1 MMTFNYRQIRQLIFL
16 SFVFIGG
23 VVFSSSQATPT
34 ELSIQP
40 KAEKTDTK
48 KEKTVDKTRKEKK
61 GEFPAPVSAW
71 EVATIIVGQISDQRA
86 AVNIIAKQDMEAFIR
101 LRAEGTDKW
110 QEMPTDSYTMNE
122 PKLQY
127 LQGLAPNQRYEYQLL
142 YQIGSQAPFETG
154 PMYSIQT
161 ARQPGASFSFQV
173 QGDSHPERSP
183 KQNVPALYEKTLRSV
198 ADDRPDLYI
207 LLGDDFS
214 VDTLKER
221 TRQTVEGVYT
231 KQLPYLGLV
240 AHSTPLILVNGNHE
254 QAAKYILDGTPNNS
268 AVWAQNARNRLYN
281 QPEPDGF
288 YTGNTQ
294 PAEHIG
300 LLRNY
305 TAFTWGDALFVTL
318 DPYWHSDSAVD
329 NHISGDKKKRDLWDI
344 TLGETQYQWL
354 KQTLESSHAKYKF
367 VFAHHVN
374 GTGRG
379 GKVAADF
386 FEWGGL
392 GEKGVRE
399 FENKRPG
406 WEDPIHA
413 LFVKHKVNV
422 FFQGHDHVFAR
433 EEKDGVIY
441 QTVPEPADA
450 SETLYFEED
459 FHGDVQSNSG
469 RIRVDVTPAYA
480 QISYVRS
487 VLEDKSGSEYR
498 HNEVSFTYKV
508 SPKEIVAAE

>member
-1 MMTFNYRQIRQLIFL
+1 
-16 SFVFIGG
+16 
-23 VVFSSSQATPT
+23 
-34 ELSIQP
+34 
-40 KAEKTDTK
+40 
-48 KEKTVDKTRKEKK
+48 
-61 GEFPAPVSAW
+61 
-71 EVATIIVGQISDQRA
+71 
-86 AVNIIAKQDMEAFIR
+86 
-101 LRAEGTDKW
+101 
-110 QEMPTDSYTMNE
+110 
-122 PKLQY
+122 
-127 LQGLAPNQRYEYQLL
+127 
-142 YQIGSQAPFETG
+142 
-154 PMYSIQT
+154 
-161 ARQPGASFSFQV
+161 
-173 QGDSHPERSP
+173 
-183 KQNVPALYEKTLRSV
+183 V
-198 ADDRPDLYI
+198 ADDRPDFYF

-221 TRQTVEGVYT
+221 TQQTVEGVYT

-294 PAEHIG
+294 PVEHIG
-300 LLRNY
+300 LLKNY
-305 TAFTWGDALFVTL
+305 TAFTWGDALFITL

-354 KQTLESSHAKYKF
+354 KQTLESSQAKYKF

-392 GEKGVRE
+392 GEKGARE
-399 FENKRPG
+399 FENRRPG
-406 WEDPIHA
+406 WEDPIHT
-413 LFVKHKVNV
+413 LFVKHQVNV

-433 EEKDGVIY
+433 EVKDGVIY

-450 SETLYFEED
+450 SETLYFEDD

-469 RIRVDVTPAYA
+469 RIRVDVTPDFA

-487 VLEDKSGSEYR
+487 VLDDRDGSDYQ
-498 HNEVSFTYKV
+498 HNEVSFTYRVK
-508 SPKEIVAAE
+508 SNKTETAE